1 LVDGQPKLLNLKEII
16 EAFVRHRREVVT
28 RRTLFLLRK
37 ARERGHVLE
46 GLAVALA
53 NIDAIIELIKTSPTA
68 ADARER
74 LVASAWA
81 PGDVTAMLER
91 AGDAA
96 CRPEGLEGD
105 FGLIE
110 GQYHLSPAQ
119 AQAILELRLNRLTGL
134 EHEKLLQ
141 EYADKVAEIADLLE
155 ILGDPDRLRTVIR
168 AELEELVED
177 FGDERLTEIT
187 DSAHDLT
194 VEDLITEEDRVVTI
208 SHQGYAKTQSLT
220 DYQAQRRGGTGR
232 SATAVKDEDFVEHL
246 LIASTHAT
254 VLCFSNLGK
263 VYWLKVFHIPLASR
277 NARGRPM
284 VNLLPLDEGERITS
298 ILPIEGY
305 DEDQYVF
312 MATENGTVKKT
323 AATQFARQRS
333 VGLRAIELD
342 EGDVLI
348 GTAITDGESDIM
360 LFSSEGKA
368 TRFNESQVRAMG
380 RTARGVRGI
389 NLAAGHKLISLI
401 VPKVSGRILT
411 VTENGY
417 GKRTENDEFPAKGR
431 GGKGVI
437 AMSTSD
443 RNGSLV
449 GAVQVWDGDEMMLI
463 SNQGTAVRTR
473 VDEVSLLGR
482 NTQGVRVIRTR
493 DGEALVSVSRIAE
506 DDVVAEPAESV
517 VADAESVVADT
528 VPEDSIDNG
537 SDETQE

>member
-1 LVDGQPKLLNLKEII
+1 
-16 EAFVRHRREVVT
+16 
-28 RRTLFLLRK
+28 
-37 ARERGHVLE
+37 
-46 GLAVALA
+46 
-53 NIDAIIELIKTSPTA
+53 
-68 ADARER
+68 
-74 LVASAWA
+74 
-81 PGDVTAMLER
+81 
-91 AGDAA
+91 
-96 CRPEGLEGD
+96 
-105 FGLIE
+105 
-110 GQYHLSPAQ
+110 
-119 AQAILELRLNRLTGL
+119 
-134 EHEKLLQ
+134 
-141 EYADKVAEIADLLE
+141 
-155 ILGDPDRLRTVIR
+155 
-168 AELEELVED
+168 
-177 FGDERLTEIT
+177 
-187 DSAHDLT
+187 
-194 VEDLITEEDRVVTI
+194 LITEEDRVVTI

-232 SATAVKDEDFVEHL
+232 SATAVKEEDFVEHL

-277 NARGRPM
+277 NSRGRPM
-284 VNLLPLDEGERITS
+284 VNLLPLDEEERITS
-298 ILPIEGY
+298 ILPIDGY
-305 DEDQYVF
+305 DEDHFIF
-312 MATENGTVKKT
+312 MATAKGTVKKT

-342 EGDVLI
+342 EDDVLI
-348 GTAITDGESDIM
+348 GTAVTDGNSDIM

-389 NLAAGHKLISLI
+389 NLAGEHRLISLI
-401 VPKVSGRILT
+401 VPKEGGRILT
-411 VTENGY
+411 VTEHGY

-437 AMSTSD
+437 AMSTSS

-506 DDVVAEPAESV
+506 DDIDAAAPAAVLANDAAGSES
-517 VADAESVVADT
+517 EG
-528 VPEDSIDNG
+528 IDG
-537 SDETQE
+537 TEE